1 MQGCSNTNKEL
12 GCYGTLKSRR
22 ILPEAGWN
30 CMQFWYYLGT
40 AGFNSF
46 QVSLII
52 NETKAILWN
61 SDSHQGK
68 AGHWMYVRLSLDS
81 GSSPY
86 QVSEYKRLQ
95 YETTESYWNMN
106 SLVASF
112 NIYEPQVGLILPN
125 LVLTGETEDVL
136 PDFNSL

>member
-1 MQGCSNTNKEL
+1 
-12 GCYGTLKSRR
+12 
-22 ILPEAGWN
+22 
-30 CMQFWYYLGT
+30 
-40 AGFNSF
+40 
-46 QVSLII
+46 
-52 NETKAILWN
+52 
-61 SDSHQGK
+61 
-68 AGHWMYVRLSLDS
+68 MYVRLPLDS

-136 PDFNSL
+136 PDFNSLWLPK